1 VQVTQAESIMVPSST
16 IVAPL
21 LSVGVATTG
30 VLAML
35 PLSSSTVV
43 ALPATILASMASPSL
58 SSCPRVSLDHLYT
71 SSDVDLLWGATYKL
85 EQKTL
90 VNFVSAFDKNL
101 FRLAGVLN
109 DTNFAKVFLQRSLAI
124 LEENGLRHQEAVQK
138 VASLEADVAKW
149 RATARTLWRVE
160 HPKVANA
167 TIGFV
172 EVVMANHQLTC
183 LNAARICRLRR
194 WTWVSKWS

>member
-1 VQVTQAESIMVPSST
+1 MVPSST

-109 DTNFAKVFLQRSLAI
+109 DTNFAKVFLQRSLTI
-124 LEENGLRHQEAVQK
+124 LKENIQQHQEVEEK
-138 VASLEADVAKW
+138 VASLE
-149 RATARTLWRVE
+149 VE
-160 HPKVANA
+160 
-167 TIGFV
+167 
-172 EVVMANHQLTC
+172 LT
-183 LNAARICRLRR
+183 
-194 WTWVSKWS
+194 K